1 MFFTSDV
8 FRSRRRTMT
17 AVAALIAVAA
27 AVALVAGSL
36 LAVRRRRREHTG
48 RLAIAT
54 PGGRA
59 LANNLGT
66 LSDFR
71 MELQLPRTRR

>member
-1 MFFTSDV
+1 
-8 FRSRRRTMT
+8 MT
-17 AVAALIAVAA
+17 ALA
-27 AVALVAGSL
+27 ALVALAAALALVGGSL

-54 PGGRA
+54 PGGRS
-59 LANNLGT
+59 LANNVGV

-71 MELQLPRTRR
+71 MELQLPRARR